1 MISIINGSITVRKMS
16 DRPVVSLRIPGVSG
30 RGTGLSG
37 VPAGRLA
44 TCPSLAN
51 LGIRERGMRPTEA
64 LEAVAAKA
72 RTYAFTAAGA
82 GSLKQTQQHH
92 STWAFRGPD
101 PWSEP
106 A

>member
-1 MISIINGSITVRKMS
+1 MISIINGSSTVRKMS
-16 DRPVVSLRIPGVSG
+16 DLPVVSLRNSGVPG

-37 VPAGRLA
+37 MPAGRPAACPALA
-44 TCPSLAN
+44 DLA
-51 LGIRERGMRPTEA
+51 IRERGMRPTKA
-64 LEAVAAKA
+64 LEAVVAQA
-72 RTYAFTAAGA
+72 RTYAFAAAGA
-82 GSLKQTQQHH
+82 GSLKQTHQNH